1 MKKFGTIIAL
11 ATFMTV
17 GGVYATFNYAQ
28 GTANEASTSLIPTI
42 EGVGTT
48 TSKGTITINSNFVI
62 SIDDEGELNGEANNY
77 FTKMETSGEFKVVFT
92 PEVGADADVRD
103 NGIALEMKLEITGT
117 NTYKDNNVDKEIF
130 TLNTTTNPVALNSG
144 NKILGSYTVDLASYI
159 SLTRIELKTLA
170 EYNAYKTQ
178 LDGVRIK
185 VTISEKL

>member
-1 MKKFGTIIAL
+1 MKKFGSIIAL
-11 ATFMTV
+11 ATLMTV

-62 SIDDEGELNGEANNY
+62 NINDEGEINGEANNY
-77 FTKMETSGEFKVVFT
+77 FTAMETSGEFKVVFT
-92 PEVGADADVRD
+92 PEVGADADVRN
-103 NGIALEMKLEITGT
+103 NGIVLEMKLEITGT
-117 NTYKDNNVDKEIF
+117 NTYNEQNIF
-130 TLNTTTNPVALNSG
+130 TLNTTANPVTLNSG
-144 NKILGSYTVDLASYI
+144 NKILGSYIVDLASYI
-159 SLTRIELKTLA
+159 SVTRIELKTLA

-185 VTISEKL
+185 VTISEKI

>member
-11 ATFMTV
+11 ATLMTV

-28 GTANEASTSLIPTI
+28 GTASEASTSLNPTI

-48 TSKGTITINSNFVI
+48 TSKGKIEINSTFAIKV
-62 SIDDEGELNGEANNY
+62 DDEGQLNGEANNY
-77 FTKMETSGEFKVVFT
+77 FTKMQTSGEFKVVFT

-103 NGIALEMKLEITGT
+103 HGISLKMKLEITGT
-117 NTYKDNNVDKEIF
+117 NTYNNQDIF
-130 TLNTTTNPVALNSG
+130 TLNMTTNPVVLNNG
-144 NKILGSYTVDLASYI
+144 DKILGSYTVVDLASYI

-178 LDGVRIK
+178 LEGVSIK
-185 VTISEKL
+185 VTVSENI